1 MDFKTLCKARYSV
14 RAYKPDA
21 IPAETME
28 YIKEC
33 TRLAPSAVNKQP
45 WKFILFTGEDDR
57 ARMQQCYDKEWF
69 REAPA
74 YILVCENHGAAWT
87 RRYDEKNHADIDAAI
102 AIEHLCLAAA
112 EQGLGTCWVCN
123 FRVQLCQELFKLPE
137 EWYPAAII
145 TIGYPATPDIPEKT
159 RKATAEIWED
169 R

>member
-1 MDFKTLCKARYSV
+1 MLLRYLKKIFYNSV
-14 RAYKPDA
+14 
-21 IPAETME
+21 AELR

-87 RRYDEKNHADIDAAI
+87 RRYDEKNHADIDVAI

-145 TIGYPATPDIPEKT
+145 PIGYPATPDIPEKT

>member
-1 MDFKTLCKARYSV
+1 MHASGSLGSQQA
-14 RAYKPDA
+14 
-21 IPAETME
+21 
-28 YIKEC
+28 
-33 TRLAPSAVNKQP
+33 AVEIHP
-45 WKFILFTGEDDR
+45 LHRRRRPRTHE
-57 ARMQQCYDKEWF
+57 QCYDKEWF

-87 RRYDEKNHADIDAAI
+87 RRYDEKNHADIDVAI

-145 TIGYPATPDIPEKT
+145 PIGYPATPDIPEKT

>member
-1 MDFKTLCKARYSV
+1 MDFKEICKARYSV

-87 RRYDEKNHADIDAAI
+87 RRYDEKNHADID
-102 AIEHLCLAAA
+102 
-112 EQGLGTCWVCN
+112 V
-123 FRVQLCQELFKLPE
+123 PS
-137 EWYPAAII
+137 P
-145 TIGYPATPDIPEKT
+145 
-159 RKATAEIWED
+159 
-169 R
+169 

>member
-1 MDFKTLCKARYSV
+1 MDFKKLCHARYSV

-21 IPAETME
+21 IPAEKME

-45 WKFILFTGEDDR
+45 WKFFLFTREEDR
-57 ARMQQCYDKEWF
+57 SRMQQCYDRDWF

-74 YILVCENHGAAWT
+74 YVLACACLPEAWT
-87 RRYDEKNHADIDAAI
+87 RREDGKSHADIDLAI

-123 FRVQLCQELFKLPE
+123 FHVKRCRELFRLPDGLC
-137 EWYPAAII
+137 PVAII
-145 TIGYPATPDIPEKT
+145 PIGYPATPEIPEKK
-159 RKATAEIWED
+159 RKPMADIWED